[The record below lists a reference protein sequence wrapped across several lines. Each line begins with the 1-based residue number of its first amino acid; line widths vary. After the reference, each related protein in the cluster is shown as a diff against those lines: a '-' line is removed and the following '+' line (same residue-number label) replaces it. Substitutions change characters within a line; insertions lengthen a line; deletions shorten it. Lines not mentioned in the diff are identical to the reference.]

1 MAYRLRTQFEKRG
14 IRMMNRSM
22 AILMVAG
29 GLLLAAPAF
38 PQGDKAMGQGRAVV
52 TILPKGHGEMTASI
66 SQQDL
71 NIKVNGKPA
80 VVTRWRPL
88 RGPDD
93 RLELVLLIDSS
104 ARNSLGSQFSDI
116 EHFVNGLPPNTK
128 AAIAYMMNGQAL
140 FAGPLST
147 DHAKV
152 LQALHLPGG
161 SIGSSASPYFCLS
174 DLAQHWP
181 SGDRGARREVV
192 MVTDGIDLYER
203 RYDPEDPY
211 VQAAIKDSVRAG
223 LVVYSIYYEIMG
235 RIDRSMYAN
244 NAGQSLLLQVEQ
256 ATGGESLW
264 PGIGNPVSFQPCF
277 EKLTRDLGN
286 QYELEFSAHLD
297 GKPDVQTMKLKVGVP
312 AVDVT
317 APQMAFVDRVSGW
330 E

>member
-1 MAYRLRTQFEKRG
+1 MKNLR
-14 IRMMNRSM
+14 M
-22 AILMVAG
+22 AILMIAG

-38 PQGDKAMGQGRAVV
+38 AQGDKAMGQGRAVV
-52 TILPKGHGEMTASI
+52 TILPKGHGEMTANI

-71 NIKVNGKPA
+71 NIKVNGKPSM
-80 VVTRWRPL
+80 VTSWKPL

-104 ARNSLGSQFSDI
+104 ARNSLGSQFGEI
-116 EHFVNGLPPNTK
+116 EHYVNGLPPNTK
-128 AAIAYMMNGQAL
+128 AAIAYMMNGQAV

-174 DLAQHWP
+174 DLAKHWP
-181 SGDRGARREVV
+181 SGDRGARRAVV
-192 MVTDGIDLYER
+192 MVTDGIDNYER
-203 RYDPEDPY
+203 RFDPEDPY
-211 VQAAIKDSVRAG
+211 VQAAINDSVRAG
-223 LVVYSIYYEIMG
+223 LVVYSIYYEVLG
-235 RIDRSMYAN
+235 RFDRSIYAN
-244 NAGQSLLLQVEQ
+244 NAGQSLLLQVEE

-277 EKLTRDLGN
+277 EKLTRDLNN
-286 QYELEFSAHLD
+286 QYELGFSANLD
-297 GKPDVQTMKLKVGVP
+297 GKPAVESMKLKVGAP
-312 AVDVT
+312 AVDVA
-317 APQMAFVDRVSGW
+317 APQLVFVDRVSGG

>member
-1 MAYRLRTQFEKRG
+1 MKNLR
-14 IRMMNRSM
+14 M
-22 AILMVAG
+22 AIWMVAG

-38 PQGDKAMGQGRAVV
+38 AQGDKAMGQGRAVV
-52 TILPKGHGEMTASI
+52 TILPKGHGEMPAGI

-116 EHFVNGLPPNTK
+116 EHFVNSLPPNTK

-140 FAGPLST
+140 FAGPLSA

-174 DLAQHWP
+174 DIAQHWP
-181 SGDRGARREVV
+181 SGDRGARRAVV
-192 MVTDGIDLYER
+192 MVTDGIDNYER
-203 RYDPEDPY
+203 RFDPEDPY
-211 VQAAIKDSVRAG
+211 VQAAINDSVRAG
-223 LVVYSIYYEIMG
+223 LVVYSIYYEVQG
-235 RIDRSMYAN
+235 RFDRSMYAN
-244 NAGQSLLLQVEQ
+244 NAGQSLLLEVEE

-264 PGIGNPVSFQPCF
+264 PGVGNPVSFQPCF
-277 EKLTRDLGN
+277 EKLTRYLGN
-286 QYELEFSAHLD
+286 QYELGFSARLD
-297 GKPDVQTMKLKVGVP
+297 GKPTSETLKLKVTGLV
-312 AVDVT
+312 ADVT
-317 APQMAFVDRVSGW
+317 APQQVFVDRVSGA